1 MYSLTNGYL
10 RNKEKDI
17 TSSLVTVVRI
27 VSKRNITG
35 PEMPYARVGW
45 DIRRKTKPKRQPG
58 KRERVE
64 RSKPLPYAIAKNN
77 VKQPS
82 RKKAQLVSKQGTEN
96 KTTVYKTGNSSR
108 KP

>member
-35 PEMPYARVGW
+35 PEMPVCQSGVGYQNN
-45 DIRRKTKPKRQPG
+45 KCQNANLPNN
-58 KRERVE
+58 RVE
-64 RSKPLPYAIAKNN
+64 RSKPTNPNAIAK
-77 VKQPS
+77 QPN
-82 RKKAQLVSKQGTEN
+82 RKKKSATGI
-96 KTTVYKTGNSSR
+96 KTK
-108 KP
+108 